1 LGRALANAGTF
12 PVLLSQLVIVG
23 EESGRTST
31 ILENLAETFDS
42 YVKQQTA
49 RIVALAEPLLIL
61 VLGIVVGAIVITML
75 SAVFSIVDLAK

>member
-1 LGRALANAGTF
+1 
-12 PVLLSQLVIVG
+12 LVIVG